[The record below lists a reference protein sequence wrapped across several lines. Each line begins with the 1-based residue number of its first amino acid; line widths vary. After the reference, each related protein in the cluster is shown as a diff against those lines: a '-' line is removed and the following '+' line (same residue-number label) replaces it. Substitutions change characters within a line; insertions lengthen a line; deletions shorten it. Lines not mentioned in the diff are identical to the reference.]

1 MLGDAVTGSHCGP
14 GTTPRLRLIGN
25 VRVGPGGDI
34 THNEIH
40 RLAASG
46 NRELLVLELKGRGVA
61 VTTWEGLCAP
71 LQDFEDWRSVIT
83 RAQLA
88 HVGI

>member
-1 MLGDAVTGSHCGP
+1 MGAE
-14 GTTPRLRLIGN
+14 
-25 VRVGPGGDI
+25 GDI

-40 RLAASG
+40 RLTASG
-46 NRELLVLELKGRGVA
+46 NRELLILELKARGVA

-71 LQDFEDWRSVIT
+71 LQNFEDWRSIIT